1 MLQMN
6 DAASLKEWVQL
17 PGETKLNIYTET
29 GRRMGLPAVAIEKDW
44 WVVQALSLIF
54 SMRCGPALIF
64 KGGTSL
70 SKGWNLVQRF
80 SEDID
85 LALDR
90 EYLGFTGN
98 LERADIRRLRRKSF
112 EFLTTAFA
120 VELKTKFEEAGFD
133 EVAIKYREVV
143 NHDQDPII
151 IEIYYPK
158 LTEKDTYL
166 KPGVLVEVG
175 SRSLIEPNTERTFTT
190 LVAENFADRPFAN
203 KPVTIPVVNPERTF
217 LEKIFLLHE
226 EFQKTSAKIRV
237 ERLSRHL
244 YDIEKLSQT
253 EFANTALKNA
263 GLYNTIVA
271 HRSKFSPI
279 AGVDFANHQPDR
291 IAFIPP
297 AHLLSDWETDYKQMQ
312 ENMIYGETLP
322 FAKLIEKLTELQ
334 TKINRIVW

>member
-1 MLQMN
+1 MN
-6 DAASLKEWVQL
+6 DTASLKEWLQL

-64 KGGTSL
+64 KGATSL

-143 NHDQDPII
+143 KPRPGSN
-151 IEIYYPK
+151 YY
-158 LTEKDTYL
+158 
-166 KPGVLVEVG
+166 
-175 SRSLIEPNTERTFTT
+175 
-190 LVAENFADRPFAN
+190 
-203 KPVTIPVVNPERTF
+203 
-217 LEKIFLLHE
+217 
-226 EFQKTSAKIRV
+226 
-237 ERLSRHL
+237 
-244 YDIEKLSQT
+244 
-253 EFANTALKNA
+253 
-263 GLYNTIVA
+263 
-271 HRSKFSPI
+271 
-279 AGVDFANHQPDR
+279 
-291 IAFIPP
+291 
-297 AHLLSDWETDYKQMQ
+297 
-312 ENMIYGETLP
+312 
-322 FAKLIEKLTELQ
+322 
-334 TKINRIVW
+334 